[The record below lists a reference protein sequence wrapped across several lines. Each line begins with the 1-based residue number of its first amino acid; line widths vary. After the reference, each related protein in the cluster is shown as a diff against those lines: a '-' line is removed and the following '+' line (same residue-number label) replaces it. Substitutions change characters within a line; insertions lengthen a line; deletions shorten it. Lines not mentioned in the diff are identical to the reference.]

1 MKKCIKQN
9 QLENQVYNIAK
20 AISVFENTL
29 VVTKSYIHDEIER
42 VANRYINF
50 YIYICKLTGA
60 VVVTDF
66 KKDYVDTITIEVT
79 IYDNLFYTS
88 LK

>member
-50 YIYICKLTGA
+50 YIYI
-60 VVVTDF
+60 
-66 KKDYVDTITIEVT
+66 
-79 IYDNLFYTS
+79 
-88 LK
+88 